1 MPRTQPD
8 RPILKNSGD
17 TATLKSVCHDGL
29 LASFRARI
37 KVRPSKES
45 LQWTLL
51 KYIGFPRIVSTNI
64 RPLEI
69 ENSALYQVV
78 VKIKSLQSL
87 VRTPAD
93 GLARDVKEGEKMVE
107 YVVLQR
113 MMLRGKEGV
122 WKIWGTIEES
132 RVEDALGDDA
142 RVTAPA
148 IGK

>member
-1 MPRTQPD
+1 M
-8 RPILKNSGD
+8 
-17 TATLKSVCHDGL
+17 ATLKGVCHDGL

-45 LQWTLL
+45 LQWTLH

-64 RPLEI
+64 VPLGMES
-69 ENSALYQVV
+69 SALYQVV
-78 VKIKSLQSL
+78 VKIRSLQSL

-93 GLARDVKEGEKMVE
+93 GLASDVTEAENMVE

-113 MMLRGKEGV
+113 MMLKGNEGV

-132 RVEDALGDDA
+132 KVEDALGDDA
-142 RVTAPA
+142 RVAASAT
-148 IGK
+148 GKQ